1 MEAALQS
8 IWQPDELIMD
18 RTPRPSCKPR
28 LPFLRCEF
36 NSVEIPPSDERHHQ
50 HFRWLN
56 EKEEDRLYWE
66 EQGNTRQGRVIKDG
80 DSLSDVPK
88 PPRMLVLEP
97 RWAVCVQTHQVIKPS
112 DDRHIDHELW
122 RVWQA
127 DKALDTAADR
137 TRRAAE
143 ERFRN
148 KQLGLP
154 TDTRAL
160 RGPQPLPEFMD
171 LLVTNCGNEHDLLLN
186 TPQKRLEQLQVQA
199 YREEFAHWS
208 IRWLRNVLR
217 CSARR
222 ELETVKKYTGWP
234 ML

>member
-1 MEAALQS
+1 
-8 IWQPDELIMD
+8 MD
-18 RTPRPSCKPR
+18 RTQRPPSKPRP
-28 LPFLRCEF
+28 PFTRCLIDEE
-36 NSVEIPPSDERHHQ
+36 EIPPSDSRHFDHD
-50 HFRWLN
+50 RWLR
-56 EKEEDRLYWE
+56 EKEEDRLFYQTE
-66 EQGNTRQGRVIKDG
+66 GNERRGVRKDAVAV
-80 DSLSDVPK
+80 SDVPNI
-88 PPRMLVLEP
+88 PRMLVLEP
-97 RWAVCVQTHQVIKPS
+97 RWAVCVQDHCVVKPS

-122 RVWQA
+122 RAWQI
-127 DKALDTAADR
+127 DKSLDTKEDR
-137 TRRAAE
+137 VRRAAE

-160 RGPQPLPEFMD
+160 RGALALPDFMD
-171 LLVTNCGNEHDLLLN
+171 LLVANCANEHDILRD

-199 YREEFAHWS
+199 YREEMAHWA